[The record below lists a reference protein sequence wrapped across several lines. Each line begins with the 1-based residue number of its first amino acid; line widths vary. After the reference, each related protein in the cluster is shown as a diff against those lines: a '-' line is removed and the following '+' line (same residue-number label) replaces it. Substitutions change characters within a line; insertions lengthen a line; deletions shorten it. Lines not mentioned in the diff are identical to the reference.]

1 MLTGRLTDLPNA
13 IVRVAL
19 TLTVVATSTVG
30 SFSSEG
36 VADAQPETSISGP
49 QIEQL
54 LRANLQ
60 AAAWSGADVSQIHCP
75 STREYRDGDVA
86 RCAVPLANGGVQIL
100 LVTLFQKSD
109 GWQFA
114 IDIE

>member
-1 MLTGRLTDLPNA
+1 MTAGPSAAEPT
-13 IVRVAL
+13 
-19 TLTVVATSTVG
+19 TT
-30 SFSSEG
+30 
-36 VADAQPETSISGP
+36 ISGP

-75 STREYRDGDVA
+75 STRDYGDGDVA
-86 RCAVPLANGGVQIL
+86 RCAVPLANGGVEIL
-100 LVTLFQKSD
+100 LVTLFQRSE

-114 IDIE
+114 IGLQQ

>member
-1 MLTGRLTDLPNA
+1 MRLQP
-13 IVRVAL
+13 AL
-19 TLTVVATSTVG
+19 IFSTVT
-30 SFSSEG
+30 
-36 VADAQPETSISGP
+36 VAGCFVTAGPSAAEPTTTISGP

-75 STREYRDGDVA
+75 STRDYGDGDVA
-86 RCAVPLANGGVQIL
+86 RCAVPLANGGVEIL
-100 LVTLFQKSD
+100 LVTLFQRSE

-114 IDIE
+114 IGLQQ